1 MFVNSSNFIVM
12 GLLCFRYVS
21 VDEAELFYYF
31 IESEGNPKEDPLL
44 LWYSGGPGCSAL
56 NGLIYENGII
66 SFTKSLM
73 LNSKICLFER
83 ESLKMNRV
91 IDSQF

>member
-1 MFVNSSNFIVM
+1 VFVNSSNFIVM

-73 LNSKICLFER
+73 LN
-83 ESLKMNRV
+83 
-91 IDSQF
+91 